1 MTWILRL
8 LHVCSPHMRHRSS
21 GMDIYSEW
29 KVRNL
34 YIDFPWNRIAMNA
47 RALSCECLGLSVY
60 WQNLNVHPQLSS
72 LFPYVCSPAV
82 FFHTVLPCMAG
93 MPCSGKGNV
102 MSPYGLFH
110 MPEEPLR
117 HGGKAFI
124 VRCLKAF
131 FMTVCVLCWYWT
143 DCENVS

>member
-8 LHVCSPHMRHRSS
+8 LHACSPHMRHRSS

-29 KVRNL
+29 KVKNL
-34 YIDFPWNRIAMNA
+34 YIDFLENRTAMNA
-47 RALSCECLGLSVY
+47 RALSCACYGLSVY
-60 WQNLNVHPQLSS
+60 CPDSDALPQNSS
-72 LFPYVCSPAV
+72 LFPYIWSPAV
-82 FFHTVLPCMAG
+82 LFHTVRLCMAG

-110 MPEEPLR
+110 MPEEPLQ

-131 FMTVCVLCWYWT
+131 FMTVCVLC
-143 DCENVS
+143 